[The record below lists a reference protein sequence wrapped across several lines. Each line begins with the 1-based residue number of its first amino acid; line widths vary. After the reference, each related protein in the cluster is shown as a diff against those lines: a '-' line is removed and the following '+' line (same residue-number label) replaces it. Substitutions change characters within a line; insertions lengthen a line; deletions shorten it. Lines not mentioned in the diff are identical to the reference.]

1 MRRGD
6 APPCVE
12 RRSKE
17 RGGEWMG
24 GSTHQDAS
32 SASDPLKLSS
42 SSALPGSVAEAEALG
57 IVCGQE
63 PPCHLTAE
71 PLSVAVGFPKL
82 RGIPGWP
89 RLCKKV
95 LGAFGLRCDEP
106 ARARRGPG

>member
-1 MRRGD
+1 M
-6 APPCVE
+6 E

-71 PLSVAVGFPKL
+71 PLSVAVGFPKPSLPSEPL
-82 RGIPGWP
+82 RS
-89 RLCKKV
+89 LYVV
-95 LGAFGLRCDEP
+95 LDYDVLQYQ
-106 ARARRGPG
+106 